1 MPENQTCEKLRKRI
15 QELEKA
21 LSEQKRINEK
31 LHEDL
36 SRFQLLYE
44 RVSLGYQSLDEQGH
58 FLEVNQAWLDLLGY
72 TREEV
77 IGRSF
82 SEFLHSDW
90 KKHFE
95 ENFPRFKAIGEITG
109 VEFEMIKKDGKSILV
124 TFNGKIGRKIDGSF
138 QQTHCIL
145 HEITEQKRAEDAL
158 RASEEHYRTILESSP
173 ILFVIHRKGVI
184 DYINRAG
191 CAILGGKDPSE
202 MKGRN
207 IFDLVHP
214 EYKNKVARRFAN
226 LKAGHINAP
235 EDIGIVRDDGEI
247 LFLQNTSLPVQFRNE
262 TAVLLMSVDITERKR
277 VEKALRESERKWRN
291 ILVSTPQIGISFD
304 PQARIVF
311 ANEHLLKL
319 TGWKRREIIGR
330 DWFEMFIPEYIREEV
345 RKVFQTTISQ
355 KDALDFSNYENEIL
369 TRSGD
374 LLNIAWSNVVNKDSE
389 GNVSEITCLGV
400 DLTERRKAENEIR
413 KQKRLF
419 ETMFNTIPDGVVITN
434 TRREIQ
440 LANKGVETTFG
451 YRPEDLLGKST
462 EMLYANQSKY
472 REAGSAVFDKNAK
485 KPGDLYITRYRKKSG
500 QEFTGETFGAKLLD
514 ENNQWIGNLGIMR
527 DITEREQAEMRVQQA
542 QKMESIGNLA
552 GGIAHDFNNILFPI
566 IGIAE
571 LLLEDLPKDSQEYEN
586 AQEILRAGKRGSDL
600 VNQILAF
607 SRQSAHQLIPVRA
620 QQILRE
626 VLKLMRATIPSYI
639 EIHEDIQ
646 SDCGLMMANP
656 TQIHQ
661 VAMNIITNAFH
672 AMESD
677 GGKITVKLKEV
688 TLESGELPGSFL
700 ESGRYAV
707 LSISDSGHG
716 MSADLL
722 TKIFEP
728 YFTTKEQGKGTG
740 LGLAVAY
747 GIVKEH
753 KGEIKVYSELGKG
766 TTFNIYL
773 PVMSRPSGMESHDA
787 TEVNHSGHERILVV
801 DDEAAIAKLEK
812 QMLERLGYKVTS
824 RVNSLEAVEVFKARP
839 DDFDVVVTDMTMPH
853 LTGDQ
858 LVRELRMI
866 RPDIPVIIC
875 TGFSERINAG
885 KAEKIGIQGFLMKP
899 ILKAELSRIV
909 RKVLDE
915 ARRSVQG

>member
-1 MPENQTCEKLRKRI
+1 
-15 QELEKA
+15 
-21 LSEQKRINEK
+21 
-31 LHEDL
+31 
-36 SRFQLLYE
+36 
-44 RVSLGYQSLDEQGH
+44 
-58 FLEVNQAWLDLLGY
+58 
-72 TREEV
+72 
-77 IGRSF
+77 
-82 SEFLHSDW
+82 
-90 KKHFE
+90 
-95 ENFPRFKAIGEITG
+95 
-109 VEFEMIKKDGKSILV
+109 
-124 TFNGKIGRKIDGSF
+124 
-138 QQTHCIL
+138 
-145 HEITEQKRAEDAL
+145 
-158 RASEEHYRTILESSP
+158 
-173 ILFVIHRKGVI
+173 
-184 DYINRAG
+184 
-191 CAILGGKDPSE
+191 
-202 MKGRN
+202 
-207 IFDLVHP
+207 
-214 EYKNKVARRFAN
+214 
-226 LKAGHINAP
+226 
-235 EDIGIVRDDGEI
+235 
-247 LFLQNTSLPVQFRNE
+247 
-262 TAVLLMSVDITERKR
+262 
-277 VEKALRESERKWRN
+277 
-291 ILVSTPQIGISFD
+291 
-304 PQARIVF
+304 
-311 ANEHLLKL
+311 
-319 TGWKRREIIGR
+319 
-330 DWFEMFIPEYIREEV
+330 
-345 RKVFQTTISQ
+345 
-355 KDALDFSNYENEIL
+355 
-369 TRSGD
+369 
-374 LLNIAWSNVVNKDSE
+374 
-389 GNVSEITCLGV
+389 
-400 DLTERRKAENEIR
+400 
-413 KQKRLF
+413 
-419 ETMFNTIPDGVVITN
+419 MFNTIPDGVVITN

-440 LANKGVETTFG
+440 LANRGMETTFG
-451 YRPEDLLGKST
+451 YKPEELVGKTT
-462 EMLYANQSKY
+462 ELLYADHIKFS
-472 REAGSAVFDKNAK
+472 EAGSAVFDADAK
-485 KPGDLYITRYRKKSG
+485 KSGNLYVTRYRKKSG
-500 QEFTGETFGAKLLD
+500 QEFTGETFGAKLFD

-571 LLLEDLPKDSQEYEN
+571 LLLEDIPRDSQEYEN

-607 SRQSAHQLIPVRA
+607 SRQSAHQLIPIRA

-646 SDCGLMMANP
+646 RDCGLIMANP

-672 AMESD
+672 AMESE

-688 TLESGELPGSFL
+688 TLEAGELPGSFL

-707 LSISDSGHG
+707 LSISDTGHG
-716 MSADLL
+716 MPADLL

-787 TEVNHSGHERILVV
+787 AEVQHSGHERILVV

-824 RVNSLEAVEVFKARP
+824 RVNSLEAVEVFKARR

-853 LTGDQ
+853 MTGDQ
-858 LVRELRMI
+858 LAKELRMI

-915 ARRSVQG
+915 AKRTV

>member
-1 MPENQTCEKLRKRI
+1 
-15 QELEKA
+15 
-21 LSEQKRINEK
+21 
-31 LHEDL
+31 
-36 SRFQLLYE
+36 
-44 RVSLGYQSLDEQGH
+44 
-58 FLEVNQAWLDLLGY
+58 
-72 TREEV
+72 
-77 IGRSF
+77 
-82 SEFLHSDW
+82 
-90 KKHFE
+90 
-95 ENFPRFKAIGEITG
+95 
-109 VEFEMIKKDGKSILV
+109 
-124 TFNGKIGRKIDGSF
+124 
-138 QQTHCIL
+138 
-145 HEITEQKRAEDAL
+145 
-158 RASEEHYRTILESSP
+158 
-173 ILFVIHRKGVI
+173 
-184 DYINRAG
+184 
-191 CAILGGKDPSE
+191 
-202 MKGRN
+202 
-207 IFDLVHP
+207 
-214 EYKNKVARRFAN
+214 
-226 LKAGHINAP
+226 
-235 EDIGIVRDDGEI
+235 
-247 LFLQNTSLPVQFRNE
+247 
-262 TAVLLMSVDITERKR
+262 MSVDITERKR

-291 ILVSTPQIGISFD
+291 ILVSTPQIGISLD